1 MRRQKIG
8 ISGYAADP
16 AGHTTTEKN
25 NSLVS
30 GDKRLLTS
38 QPSTVYRC
46 KKCRQVVASEENVI
60 THIPGAGLT
69 SFKWR
74 KRGVKGSGTDEPVQP
89 ECTSIFVQPMQWM
102 TPGTTLSCV
111 NVAEIR
117 MQSYWIVFTVL
128 VFEFCKV
135 WFCRFLFMYCSAV
148 YRLLQVAGMASSWQ
162 ILALSSWVLKFPVK
176 VDMHTFNV
184 AVQEGMV
191 ESKLQCVKCEA
202 RLGNF
207 NWAGM
212 QCSCGTW
219 VNPAFQLHK
228 SRVDAAPLWASMN
241 SCLSIF
247 GTFMVSSLWHESIS
261 TSGVLK
267 TVCTWCRRSQ
277 SLPSWYLWWCG
288 LILCE

>member
-30 GDKRLLTS
+30 GDKRLLTI

-117 MQSYWIVFTVL
+117 MQSY
-128 VFEFCKV
+128 
-135 WFCRFLFMYCSAV
+135 
-148 YRLLQVAGMASSWQ
+148 
-162 ILALSSWVLKFPVK
+162 
-176 VDMHTFNV
+176 
-184 AVQEGMV
+184 
-191 ESKLQCVKCEA
+191 
-202 RLGNF
+202 
-207 NWAGM
+207 
-212 QCSCGTW
+212 
-219 VNPAFQLHK
+219 
-228 SRVDAAPLWASMN
+228 
-241 SCLSIF
+241 
-247 GTFMVSSLWHESIS
+247 
-261 TSGVLK
+261 
-267 TVCTWCRRSQ
+267 
-277 SLPSWYLWWCG
+277 
-288 LILCE
+288 